1 MPGLAQA
8 AHLQAQS
15 GIASQ
20 LDGRMP
26 EPHVTGDREAGMRL
40 GEPLAIQSV
49 GQQKRLR
56 VMAVQLQRIVEAVQ
70 KTDRQ
75 IAQAHPL
82 RIHGVL
88 PSH

>member
-1 MPGLAQA
+1 
-8 AHLQAQS
+8 
-15 GIASQ
+15 
-20 LDGRMP
+20 MP